1 MSETCNNDTLPRPS
15 PFGPARILVPENQ
28 QVICIPS
35 STAVSDALRKMID
48 ANFSQLPVID
58 QNKRIVGVFSY
69 RSLGERVYEL
79 QDKIA
84 LSTLPVSE
92 CLEPA
97 KFLGPDEYIDTSNA
111 VDFYEDDYVIVG
123 TPDDVLGILS
133 VADVFIRLNDFAEA
147 FVLLHETELGLRRL
161 IEENLGPEGVSAALE
176 AINTRNRQQRL
187 HGRPLMTIE
196 DCEFHHYID
205 LVTSKSNWPAF
216 EKSFPSATR
225 ELINRELFLVND
237 IRNDVVHF
245 RRQITR
251 ADTVVLNRF
260 RDRLKRE

>member
-1 MSETCNNDTLPRPS
+1 MSETCSNDTPLRPS
-15 PFGPARILVPENQ
+15 PFGPARVLLPENQ

-35 STAVSDALRKMID
+35 STAVSDAVRMLIN
-48 ANFSQLPVID
+48 ANFSQVPVLD

-97 KFLGPDEYIDTSNA
+97 KFLGPDDYIDTSNV

-123 TPDDVLGILS
+123 TPDNVSGILS

-161 IEENLGPEGVSAALE
+161 IEHNLGPEGVSAALE
-176 AINTRNRQQRL
+176 AVNTRNLQQGM

-205 LVTSKSNWPAF
+205 LVTSKSNWPVF
-216 EKSFPSATR
+216 EKSFPTATR
-225 ELINRELFLVND
+225 ELINRELLLVNN

-251 ADTVVLNRF
+251 ADTVVLKRF

>member
-1 MSETCNNDTLPRPS
+1 MSETCSNDTLPRPS

-58 QNKRIVGVFSY
+58 QNKRIIGIFSY

-97 KFLGPDEYIDTSNA
+97 KFLGPDDYVDTSTA

-123 TPDDVLGILS
+123 APDDVLGILS
-133 VADVFIRLNDFAEA
+133 VADVFVRLNDFAEA

-161 IEENLGPEGVSAALE
+161 IEQNLGPEGVSAALE
-176 AINTRNRQQRL
+176 AINTRNRQQGA

-205 LVTSKSNWPAF
+205 LVTSKSNWRAF
-216 EKSFPSATR
+216 EKSFPTATR
-225 ELINRELFLVND
+225 ELINRELVLVNN

-251 ADTVVLNRF
+251 ADTVVLKRF